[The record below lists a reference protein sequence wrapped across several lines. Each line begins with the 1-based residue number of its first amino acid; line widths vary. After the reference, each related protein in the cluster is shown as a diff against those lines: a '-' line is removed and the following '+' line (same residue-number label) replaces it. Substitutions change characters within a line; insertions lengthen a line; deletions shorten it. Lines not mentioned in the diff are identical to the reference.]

1 MSENSII
8 LKTVNLK
15 KYYEIRSK
23 FLKRIKQFVKA
34 VDDVTIE
41 IRRGEILTIVGESGS
56 GKTTLGMV
64 LGKLL
69 KPTDGRILFK
79 NLDITHS
86 LPSHLQGKIRIV
98 FQDPYSALNPR
109 LKIVDSL
116 IEPLQTMD
124 ISRKDAVEKA
134 VHYSQLVGLPES
146 YMNYYPH
153 MLSGGQRQRVVIA
166 RALITEPEF
175 LILDEPTSMLD
186 ASTQAQI
193 LRLLKSIKKER
204 QITYLFITHNL
215 AVARYMADRIAVMYA
230 GQIVEVG
237 DRNSIFQNPL
247 HPYTRTLLSAYPP
260 PNPRSQWNP
269 IIPEELTVKYYE
281 SKCRYIDRCPF
292 KMQKCEKNTPTD
304 IEVEENHYVKCF
316 LYVKI

>member
-1 MSENSII
+1 MSESSVI
-8 LKTVNLK
+8 LKTISLR
-15 KYYEIRSK
+15 KYYEVRSR
-23 FLKRIKQFVKA
+23 FLKRLKQFVKA

-41 IRRGEILTIVGESGS
+41 IRRGETLAIVGESGS

-69 KPTDGRILFK
+69 KPTDGKILFK
-79 NLDITHS
+79 DLDITHS
-86 LPSHLQGKIRIV
+86 LPNSLRGKIRIV

-109 LKIVDSL
+109 LRIVDSL
-116 IEPLQTMD
+116 IEPLQAM
-124 ISRKDAVEKA
+124 SVSKKDAVEKA
-134 VHYSQLVGLPES
+134 IHYLQLVGLPEP

-193 LRLLKSIKKER
+193 LRLLRSIKKGK

-215 AVARYMADRIAVMYA
+215 AVARYMANRIAVMYA
-230 GQIVEVG
+230 GQIVEIG
-237 DRNSIFQNPL
+237 SRNSIFQNPL
-247 HPYTRTLLSAYPP
+247 HPYTRTLLNAYPP
-260 PNPRSQWNP
+260 PNPRSKWNP

-281 SKCRYIDRCPF
+281 NKCRYIDRCPF
-292 KMQKCEKNTPTD
+292 KVQKCENNMPTD

-316 LYVKI
+316 LYT

>member
-1 MSENSII
+1 MDEGSII
-8 LKTVNLK
+8 LKTINLR
-15 KYYEIRSK
+15 KYYEVRSK
-23 FLKRIKQFVKA
+23 ILKRVKQFVKA

-41 IRRGEILTIVGESGS
+41 IKRGETLAVVGESGS

-69 KPTDGRILFK
+69 EPTDGKILFK
-79 NLDITHS
+79 NLDITYS
-86 LPSHLQGKIRIV
+86 LPKNLLGKIRLV

-116 IEPLQTMD
+116 IEPLQIMN
-124 ISRKDAVEKA
+124 IGRKEAIEKVA
-134 VHYSQLVGLPES
+134 HYLQLVGLPES
-146 YMNYYPH
+146 YMSYYPH
-153 MLSGGQRQRVVIA
+153 MLSGGQRQRVVVA

-186 ASTQAQI
+186 VSTQSQI
-193 LRLLKSIKKER
+193 LRLLRSIKKEK

-215 AVARYMADRIAVMYA
+215 VVARYMANRIAVMYA
-230 GQIVEVG
+230 GQIVEIG
-237 DRNSIFQNPL
+237 GKSNIFQNPL
-247 HPYTRTLLSAYPP
+247 HPYTRTLLSAYPS

-281 SKCRYIDRCPF
+281 NKCRYIDRCSL
-292 KMQKCEKNTPTD
+292 KMQKCEKNMPTD
-304 IEVEENHYVKCF
+304 IKVEEDHYVKCF
-316 LYVKI
+316 LYAET